1 MNISRKLMLIVIL
14 TAAEVSITIYSAF
27 EIAKGAKFHQLNFLH
42 LKYAQQLTKSVNK
55 IENDIPID
63 INTIESD
70 ILLIRQQPIE
80 CIEQINPLNLAIM
93 KAINT
98 DHMLTICLNDIKIAD
113 KALLSVDQY
122 KKGELSRDDFLL
134 NLNVS
139 LNGFNK
145 SSELF
150 EEPIRKTVSFILM
163 TLIPLVLIISFFNI
177 ISITYLSRTI
187 SSSIRNLTL
196 LLSSKPESNIN
207 LDDELEIK
215 TSGELK
221 ALVIAARQRIKN
233 DLLNIEN
240 SIELKEIINTQ
251 TASLQ
256 QANDELAQ
264 FAYRASHDLKSPLS
278 GAKSLAHFVIEDIK
292 AGDIEEASQ
301 NALVIY
307 QQMEKLETLVVDILL
322 LAKAEIG
329 NEDRNII
336 DFNQLIVDMKERLT
350 WLMQDNPC
358 TLKTTI
364 NLSVP
369 IKSEKARFAQII
381 ENLIS
386 NGLKYYDRDKDA
398 PFVHCDIFN
407 EQENFIIIVTD
418 NGIGIPQKHQSEVFD
433 MFKRFHADTSTGS
446 GLGMALVKKHIEY
459 LNGEISLQSSA
470 EGTAFK
476 IIIPMDKLT

>member
-70 ILLIRQQPIE
+70 ILLIRQLPIE
-80 CIEQINPLNLAIM
+80 CINEINPLNLAIM

-98 DHMLTICLNDIKIAD
+98 DHMLTICQNDIKIAD

-139 LNGFNK
+139 LNGFNI

-177 ISITYLSRTI
+177 IFITYLSRTI

-207 LDDELEIK
+207 LDDELDIK

-240 SIELKEIINTQ
+240 SIELKEIINSQ

-386 NGLKYYDRDKDA
+386 NGLKYYDRNKDA
-398 PFVHCDIFN
+398 PYVHCDIFN
-407 EQENFIIIVTD
+407 EQDNFIIIVTD

-433 MFKRFHADTSTGS
+433 MFKRFHADTSSGS

>member
-42 LKYAQQLTKSVNK
+42 LKYAQQLTKSVKK

-70 ILLIRQQPIE
+70 ILLIRQLPIE
-80 CIEQINPLNLAIM
+80 CIDEINPLNLAIM

-98 DHMLTICLNDIKIAD
+98 DHMLTICQNDIKIAD

-122 KKGELSRDDFLL
+122 KKAELSRDDFLL

-139 LNGFNK
+139 LNGFNI

-177 ISITYLSRTI
+177 IFITYLSRTI

-207 LDDELEIK
+207 LDDELDIK

-240 SIELKEIINTQ
+240 SIELKEIINSQ

-301 NALVIY
+301 NALIIY

-336 DFNQLIVDMKERLT
+336 DFNQLIIDMKERLT

-433 MFKRFHADTSTGS
+433 MFKRFHADTSSGS

>member
-80 CIEQINPLNLAIM
+80 CINEINPLNLAIM

-98 DHMLTICLNDIKIAD
+98 DHMLTICQNDIKIAD

-177 ISITYLSRTI
+177 IFITYLSRTI

-240 SIELKEIINTQ
+240 SIELKEIINSQ

-292 AGDIEEASQ
+292 AGDIEEASK

-329 NEDRNII
+329 NEDKDVI
-336 DFNQLIVDMKERLT
+336 DFNQLIIDMKERLS
-350 WLMQDNPC
+350 WLMKDNPC
-358 TLKTTI
+358 TLETTI

-369 IKSEKARFAQII
+369 IRSEKARFAQII

>member
-14 TAAEVSITIYSAF
+14 TVAEVSITVFSAF

-42 LKYAQQLTKSVNK
+42 LKYSHQLTKSVKK

-63 INTIESD
+63 INAIESD

-80 CIEQINPLNLAIM
+80 CINAINPLNHAIM

-98 DHMLTICLNDIKIAD
+98 DHTLTICENDIKIANS
-113 KALLSVDQY
+113 ALFSVDQY
-122 KKGELSRDDFLL
+122 KKGELSREAFLL
-134 NLNVS
+134 NLNAS
-139 LNGFNK
+139 LNSFNQN
-145 SSELF
+145 SEMF
-150 EEPIRKTVSFILM
+150 EKPIRKTVSFILM
-163 TLIPLVLIISFFNI
+163 TLIPLVLVISLFNI
-177 ISITYLSRTI
+177 IFISYLSRTI
-187 SSSIRNLTL
+187 SNSIRNLTL
-196 LLSSKPESNIN
+196 LLSSKPDSSTN
-207 LDDELEIK
+207 LDDELDIK

-233 DLLNIEN
+233 DLLNLEN
-240 SIELKEIINTQ
+240 SIELKEIINNQ
-251 TASLQ
+251 TAALQ
-256 QANDELAQ
+256 QVNDELAQ

-292 AGDIEEASQ
+292 SGDIEEATQ

-329 NEDRNII
+329 NEDRDII
-336 DFNQLIVDMKERLT
+336 EFNQLIIDMKERLS
-350 WLMQDNPC
+350 WLMKDNPC

-386 NGLKYYDRDKDA
+386 NGLKYYDRNKDA
-398 PFVHCDIFN
+398 PYVHCDIFN
-407 EQENFIIIVTD
+407 EQEKFIIIVTD
-418 NGIGIPQKHQSEVFD
+418 NGIGIPQIYQSEVFD
-433 MFKRFHADTSTGS
+433 MFKRFHAETSTGS

-459 LNGEISLQSSA
+459 LNGEISLQSSDK
-470 EGTAFK
+470 GTTFK

>member
-1 MNISRKLMLIVIL
+1 MNISKKLMLIVIL
-14 TAAEVSITIYSAF
+14 TTAEVSITVYSAF

-42 LKYAQQLTKSVNK
+42 LKYVHQLTKSVKK
-55 IENDIPID
+55 IENNIPID

-70 ILLIRQQPIE
+70 ILLIRQQPIG
-80 CIEQINPLNLAIM
+80 CIEEINFLNHAIM

-98 DHMLTICLNDIKIAD
+98 DHTLTICENDIEIANET
-113 KALLSVDQY
+113 LLSLDRY
-122 KKGELSRDDFLL
+122 RKGELSREAFLL
-134 NLNVS
+134 NLNTS

-145 SSELF
+145 NSEMF
-150 EEPIRKTVSFILM
+150 EEPIRKTVSFVLM

-177 ISITYLSRTI
+177 IFISYLSRTI

-196 LLSSKPESNIN
+196 LLSSKPDSTIN
-207 LDDELEIK
+207 LDDELDIK

-240 SIELKEIINTQ
+240 SIELKEIINSQ

-278 GAKSLAHFVIEDIK
+278 GAKSLANFVIEDIK
-292 AGDIEEASQ
+292 AGETEEASR

-329 NEDRNII
+329 NEDRDVI
-336 DFNQLIVDMKERLT
+336 DFNQLIIDMKERLT
-350 WLMQDNPC
+350 WLMKDNPC
-358 TLKTTI
+358 TLETTI

-369 IKSEKARFAQII
+369 VKSEKARFAQII

-398 PFVHCDIFN
+398 PYVHFDISN
-407 EQENFIIIVTD
+407 EQEQLIITVTD
-418 NGIGIPQKHQSEVFD
+418 NGIGIPEKHQSEVFD
-433 MFKRFHADTSTGS
+433 MFKRFHAETSNGS
-446 GLGMALVKKHIEY
+446 GLGMALVKKHVEY
-459 LNGEISLQSSA
+459 LNGEISLHSTNT
-470 EGTAFK
+470 GTTFE
-476 IIIPMDKLT
+476 IIIPMDKLI

>member
-14 TAAEVSITIYSAF
+14 TAAEVSITVYSAF

-42 LKYAQQLTKSVNK
+42 LKYTHQLTKSVKK
-55 IENDIPID
+55 IENDLPID

-70 ILLIRQQPIE
+70 ILLIRQQPID
-80 CIEQINPLNLAIM
+80 CIEEINPLNYAVM
-93 KAINT
+93 KFINT
-98 DHMLTICLNDIKIAD
+98 EQTLTICEKDIEIAD
-113 KALLSVDQY
+113 KTLLSVTQY
-122 KKGELSRDDFLL
+122 EKGELSRADFLL
-134 NLNVS
+134 NLNVALVS
-139 LNGFNK
+139 FNK
-145 SSELF
+145 HSEMF

-163 TLIPLVLIISFFNI
+163 TLIPLVIVISFFNI
-177 ISITYLSRTI
+177 IFISYLSRTI

-207 LDDELEIK
+207 LDDELDIK

-240 SIELKEIINTQ
+240 SIELKEIINSQ

-292 AGDIEEASQ
+292 AGDTEEASR

-329 NEDRNII
+329 SEDRYVI
-336 DFNQLIVDMKERLT
+336 DFNQLIIDMKERLS
-350 WLMQDNPC
+350 WLMKDNPC
-358 TLKTTI
+358 KLETTI

-386 NGLKYYDRDKDA
+386 NGLKYYDRNKDS
-398 PFVHCDIFN
+398 PYVRCDIFN
-407 EQENFIIIVTD
+407 EQETFFITVTD
-418 NGIGIPQKHQSEVFD
+418 NGMGIPQKHQGEVFD
-433 MFKRFHADTSTGS
+433 MFKRFHAQTSTGS

-459 LNGEISLQSSA
+459 LNGEISLQSSDK
-470 EGTAFK
+470 GTTFK
-476 IIIPMDKLT
+476 IVIPLDKLI

>member
-70 ILLIRQQPIE
+70 ILLIRQLPIE
-80 CIEQINPLNLAIM
+80 CIDEINPLNLAIM

-386 NGLKYYDRDKDA
+386 NGLKYYDRNKDA

-433 MFKRFHADTSTGS
+433 MFKRFHADTSSGF